1 VYVKDRDCR
10 LRRASR
16 SLARNLGFASPADLL
31 GKSDADLFGREF
43 AERTHLEDLRV
54 METDQP
60 ISGLVE
66 SRQLPDGSLNWT
78 PHLQAPAARCRGPG
92 HRADQDHARDQRA
105 QAGGDDA
112 PVPRHP

>member
-1 VYVKDRDCR
+1 
-10 LRRASR
+10 LALTATRRTRTCDDSRGRPDVTNAS
-16 SLARNLGFASPADLL
+16 SADLF

-78 PHLQAPAARCRGPG
+78 HTSKLPLH
-92 HRADQDHARDQRA
+92 
-105 QAGGDDA
+105 DA
-112 PVPRHP
+112 EG